1 MSDKDIQAIFDNL
14 IDIDDEMSIDKLFD
28 YCNNHG
34 ISDEQILKMFDG
46 YLDKK
51 FPKNKKMK
59 SMQVGS
65 GIANTIGLS
74 KRPNYKVILYN
85 Y

>member
-1 MSDKDIQAIFDNL
+1 MREELKKILDEYSDV
-14 IDIDDEMSIDKLFD
+14 DIDSCIDKMFD
-28 YCNNHG
+28 YCDKNC
-34 ISDEQILKMFDG
+34 ISDEEALSTVDEYIHKCS
-46 YLDKK
+46 KK
-51 FPKNKKMK
+51 IK

-74 KRPNYKVILYN
+74 KRPNYKVVLYN

>member
-1 MSDKDIQAIFDNL
+1 MDKDIENAFDE
-14 IDIDDEMSIDKLFD
+14 IIGTDDEHCMDKLFD
-28 YCNNHG
+28 YCNNRN
-34 ISDEQILKMFDG
+34 ISDEKVLKMFDE

-51 FPKNKKMK
+51 FSKKKMK

-74 KRPNYKVILYN
+74 KRPNYKVVLYN